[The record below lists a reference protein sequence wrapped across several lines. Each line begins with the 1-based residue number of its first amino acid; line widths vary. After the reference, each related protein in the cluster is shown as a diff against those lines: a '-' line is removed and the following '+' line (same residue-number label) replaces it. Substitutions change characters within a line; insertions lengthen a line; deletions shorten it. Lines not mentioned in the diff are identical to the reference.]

1 MTRSRTAVVAA
12 LAAVL
17 VVAAWWTLRAAPIPG
32 PTAPVTRGEFAD
44 AIELRGELKAAR
56 SVTISAPADAGE
68 LRILRVAPNGQPIS
82 KGALVVEF
90 DASTVERTV
99 REKQSELKGLDA
111 EIAKISAESHGKEEA
126 AVNAESVAGFDVGRA
141 ELDYSGRELLPRVDA
156 EQKRLKVLDAQHKQ
170 REAQATVVSTRA
182 GTRADLA
189 AARQKREKALRE
201 LARAERQLAA
211 LTLAAPND
219 GIVNLL
225 PNWRS
230 GFDRNQPFKEGDR
243 AWAGASIAELP
254 DPASLFAFARAD
266 EIERGRLDVGQSV
279 TVRLQALPDRTLR
292 AHVESIGALARTD
305 FTSWPPPKT
314 FELSIALDQLDAR
327 LRPGMTAAIRIVVKT
342 MPGVLLVPATA
353 VFNRDGEEVA
363 WVAARRGPEMRRL
376 RVRARNSE
384 VVAVDDG
391 LAEGER
397 VLLVDPTPAGG
408 AK

>member
-1 MTRSRTAVVAA
+1 MTRRRAGLVSAV
-12 LAAVL
+12 AAVL
-17 VVAAWWTLRAAPIPG
+17 VVVAWWNLRAAPIPG

-44 AIELRGELKAAR
+44 AIELRGELKAGR

-68 LRILRVAPNGQPIS
+68 LRIMHVAPNGQPIA
-82 KGALVVEF
+82 KGAVVVEF
-90 DASTVERTV
+90 DASTVDRTV

-111 EIAKISAESHGKEEA
+111 EIQRISAESRGKEEA
-126 AVNAESVAGFDVGRA
+126 AANAESASGFDVGRA
-141 ELDYSGRELLPRVDA
+141 ELDYSARDLLPRVDA
-156 EQKRLKVLDAQHKQ
+156 EQRRLKVLDAQQKQ
-170 REAQATVVSTRA
+170 REAQATVVSTHA
-182 GTRADLA
+182 GSRADLA
-189 AARQKREKALRE
+189 TARQKREKALRE
-201 LARAERQLAA
+201 LARAERQLVA

-230 GFDRNQPFKEGDR
+230 GFDSNQPFKEGDR

-292 AHVESIGALARTD
+292 GRVETIGALARTD

-314 FELSIALDQLDAR
+314 FELSIALGDLDPR
-327 LRPGMTAAIRIVVKT
+327 LRPGMTATIRIVVKT
-342 MPGVLLVPATA
+342 MPGVLLVPSVA

-363 WVAARRGPEMRRL
+363 WVAARRGPEMRPL
-376 RVRARNSE
+376 RVRARNAE
-384 VVAVDDG
+384 VVVVDSG

-397 VLLVDPTPAGG
+397 VLLVDPGPAGG
-408 AK
+408 TK

>member
-1 MTRSRTAVVAA
+1 MTRGRAGLGAVAV
-12 LAAVL
+12 AVL
-17 VVAAWWTLRAAPIPG
+17 VLLAWWNLRAAPIAG
-32 PTAPVTRGEFAD
+32 PTAPVTRGDFSD
-44 AIELRGELKAAR
+44 AVELRGELKAGR

-68 LRILRVAPNGQPIS
+68 LRIMRVATNGQPIA

-111 EIAKISAESHGKEEA
+111 EIDRISAESRGKEEA
-126 AVNAESVAGFDVGRA
+126 AVTAESSAGYDVGRA
-141 ELDYSGRELLPRVDA
+141 ELDYSARELLPRVDA
-156 EQKRLKVLDAQHKQ
+156 EQKRLKMLDAQQKQ
-170 REAQATVVSTRA
+170 REAQATVTSTRA

-189 AARQKREKALRE
+189 AARQKREKAQRE

-211 LTLAAPND
+211 LTLTAPND

-230 GFDRNQPFKEGDR
+230 GFDSNQSFKEGDR

-279 TVRLQALPDRTLR
+279 TVRVQALPDRTLR
-292 AHVESIGALARTD
+292 GHVQTIGALARTD

-314 FELSIALDQLDAR
+314 FELSIALDDLDAR
-327 LRPGMTAAIRIVVKT
+327 LRPGMTAAIRILVKT
-342 MPGVLLVPATA
+342 TPGVLLVPATA
-353 VFNRDGEEVA
+353 VFNRDGDEVA

-376 RVRARNSE
+376 RVRARNAD
-384 VVAVDDG
+384 VVVIDEG

-397 VLLVDPTPAGG
+397 VMLVEPTPAGG